1 MDKYAR
7 KLASIHIGWQSTQKK
22 NMVVRSRPFFGA
34 NVLVTTVLAMEK
46 TSASFTASESEL
58 LNEERGAR
66 EPANRIRELEKR
78 IRLLESRIV
87 DLETSNQ
94 SIARNAATATIFNTA
109 NCLKGCDVAT
119 VFVNGKD
126 TLNAAWFFRYVAADS
141 AGNLYIGDQD
151 NHVVRCIDL
160 DGVASTIAGNG
171 RAGFKDGRGAEA
183 QFNVPIGVAVGP
195 DDAVYVTDLGNHAI
209 RRISNGTVC
218 TVAGNGRTCFKDGI
232 GPDAGFRAPFGC
244 AVASDGTVYVAD
256 HSNHRIRRIAPDG
269 TVTTIAGNGT
279 AGFANGTGGD
289 TQVNYPTG
297 VAVDSHNNT

>member
-1 MDKYAR
+1 
-7 KLASIHIGWQSTQKK
+7 
-22 NMVVRSRPFFGA
+22 
-34 NVLVTTVLAMEK
+34 MEK

-218 TVAGNGRTCFKDGI
+218 TVAS
-232 GPDAGFRAPFGC
+232 GPTQGSVRPLAARSPVTERC
-244 AVASDGTVYVAD
+244 TSQ
-256 HSNHRIRRIAPDG
+256 I
-269 TVTTIAGNGT
+269 TVTTAFGALHPMARSRPLQET
-279 AGFANGTGGD
+279 ARRASPMAQAAT
-289 TQVNYPTG
+289 PR
-297 VAVDSHNNT
+297 